1 MNPMSSDIGYT
12 MTLYD
17 AGKSWDGKSRAAV
30 MARVVFAA
38 PSDIDAEA
46 TVPLRKGWPSYYPL
60 CPACQN
66 ETLCECGRRCGW
78 GTAPKMRATHS
89 RRPQPRRGRMEI
101 WRQATQR

>member
-30 MARVVFAA
+30 MARVVFTA

-46 TVPLRKGWPSYYPL
+46 TVTLARDGRVIIL
-60 CPACQN
+60 CARHAR
-66 ETLCECGRRCGW
+66 T
-78 GTAPKMRATHS
+78 
-89 RRPQPRRGRMEI
+89 RPCANVAAGAAGALHPR
-101 WRQATQR
+101 